1 MPKPST
7 KADAIRLANAEQ
19 PGMTNAK
26 LKAFVYRRWK
36 LHIDSNQIFEV
47 LGAESTRRDAR
58 SEQMNM
64 ALARTFLSRIGD
76 YRTCLRLLR
85 SLRKEGGA

>member
-1 MPKPST
+1 MPKPTT
-7 KADAIRLANAEQ
+7 KADAIRQVNAEQ

-26 LKAFVYRRWK
+26 LKNYVWQKWK
-36 LHIDSNQIFEV
+36 IHIDSNQIFEV
-47 LGAESTRRDAR
+47 LGAESVRRDTR
-58 SEQMNM
+58 SEHMNM
-64 ALARTFLSRIGD
+64 ALARTFLTRVGD